1 MFENVC
7 IDDGVDYRKLYQS
20 LLHLTDLVWKDENNL
35 KFFND
40 LKVLYCMCYVIVI
53 VIRKSFFS
61 FDNDMKS

>member
-20 LLHLTDLVWKDENNL
+20 LLYLTDLVCKDENNL
-35 KFFND
+35 KFFNH

-61 FDNDMKS
+61 FDMKS